1 MRTASF
7 LFAAL
12 LSITAWAQPW
22 PEKPVKFIVP
32 FPPGGA
38 TDIAARLLG
47 EQLTQLWGQSVIVEN
62 RGGAGGGVGAAE
74 AARAAPDGYTLFFPS
89 GSVMTAN
96 QYVYA
101 QLNYDPAKDFVPVTV
116 VVSGPQ
122 VLVVQASSPYKSV
135 KDLLDAAKAQPG
147 KLTFGSA
154 GIGSQT
160 HLAVENLLYQAKI
173 DAVHVPYKGEGPGLA
188 SLVAG
193 DITFMLANVAGAMV
207 HVNSGRLRALG
218 VTSRDE
224 IPQLPGVPPIGKT
237 LKGFENSGWFG
248 IVAPTGTPKAIIDQV
263 YRGTKKALE
272 DTHVKARLYAQ
283 GLFPVANTPQEM
295 AKAMKEE
302 EALWRAVVRERNIH
316 VQ

>member
-1 MRTASF
+1 MRA
-7 LFAAL
+7 LAL
-12 LSITAWAQPW
+12 LCAAFLSFTAAAQSW
-22 PEKPVKFIVP
+22 PHKPVRVIVP

-38 TDIAARLLG
+38 TDIAARLVG
-47 EQLTQLWGQSVIVEN
+47 EQLTQIWGQSVIVEN

-101 QLNYDPAKDFVPVTV
+101 SLNYDPERDFKPVTM

-122 VLVVQASSPYKSV
+122 VLVVQASSPYKTV
-135 KDLLDAAKAQPG
+135 KDLIDAAKAQPG

-160 HLAVENLLYQAKI
+160 HLAVENLLYQAKL

-207 HVNSGRLRALG
+207 HINSGRLRALG
-218 VTSRDE
+218 VTRRDE
-224 IPQLPGVPPIGKT
+224 IPQLPGVPPIGET
-237 LKGFENSGWFG
+237 LQGFENSGWFG
-248 IVAPTGTPKAIIDQV
+248 IVVPTGTPKDIIDKV
-263 YRGTKKALE
+263 YRDTKQALE
-272 DTHVKARLYAQ
+272 DTHLKARLYAQ
-283 GLFPVANTPQEM
+283 GLFPVANTPAEM
-295 AKAMKEE
+295 AREMKEE
-302 EALWRAVVRERNIH
+302 TALWRTVVRERNIH
-316 VQ
+316 VK